1 MFWNRARR
9 LDMEH
14 EHRLTAVEDRSKSN
28 THRIDNMEP
37 VVKEIHTMSA
47 TLVTMAEGIKQ
58 TNLAISDL
66 IGKVD
71 KIDSRVDEIEKEPGK
86 EWKNTKNKIIDKV
99 VGLIVGFLVAGLI
112 WAAVQ
117 AF

>member
-1 MFWNRARR
+1 MNE
-9 LDMEH
+9 LEM

-28 THRIDNMEP
+28 SHRLDNMEP
-37 VVKEIHTMSA
+37 VVKEIHTMSTTMV
-47 TLVTMAEGIKQ
+47 TLVEGIKH

-71 KIDSRVDEIEKEPGK
+71 KIDSRVDEIEKAPGK
-86 EWKNTKNKIIDKV
+86 EWKQTKQKV
-99 VGLIVGFLVAGLI
+99 RDTVLGLVVGFLAAGLI